1 MNKGISILVVGSGLL
16 AAFLLGKCSGGE
28 RSSVASQMHA
38 ENHEHDVEEV
48 WTCSMHPQIQ
58 QAESGSCPICGMD
71 LTPLVGIDSQGA
83 DSYRMTPAARAL
95 AEVETSLVER
105 RMPELRIRLVGTLD
119 VDETLVKS
127 IAARFPARIE
137 DLFVNYTGISV
148 KKGEHIARI
157 YSPELL
163 TAERELLLA
172 YERHGDG
179 GSFVESARQKLRR
192 WGLEEDQ
199 IDEIRDRGDS
209 SDKFELRSP
218 ISGVVSKK
226 LVREGDYLEEGSV
239 LYEIA
244 DYSRLWLMLDAYES
258 DLSWLSLGQRI
269 EFSVEAYPGEVFE
282 GRIVF
287 IAPEIDRVSRTS
299 HVRVN
304 VSNAQGRL
312 KPGMFATGF
321 ATALVANNGSVYA
334 PEFAGKWISP
344 MHPEIVKDAP
354 GQCDVCG
361 MDLVPAETLGYAASG
376 SGDAPLVIPS
386 SAVLRTGERSIVY
399 IESSTGEDTLYEGR
413 EVVLGQRAGEYFTV
427 VSGLEV
433 GERVVTRGAFKIDS
447 ALQIL
452 AKRSMMS
459 PNLEVA
465 DEDSISVSDLS
476 VDEAQ
481 RGMEAYLELGTALAA
496 DDLLASKASIQ
507 KLHDAMGHASSLDQT
522 LHALMEAEDL
532 DTMRRPHF
540 DELSQAFVKAVE
552 ANAAAFEGVVVR
564 MNCPMV
570 YPDRGGDWLQGNSDL
585 KNPYFGASMLTCGE
599 IVRVY

>member
-1 MNKGISILVVGSGLL
+1 MKKGISILVVGSGLL

-28 RSSVASQMHA
+28 RASVAETKSS
-38 ENHEHDVEEV
+38 ENHVPRAEEV

-58 QAESGSCPICGMD
+58 QAEMGECPICGMD
-71 LTPLVGIDSQGA
+71 LTPLVGIDSESA
-83 DSYRMTPAARAL
+83 NTYRMTPAARAL

-258 DLSWLSLGQRI
+258 DLSWLSLGQRV
-269 EFSVEAYPGEVFE
+269 EFSVEAYPGETFE

-321 ATALVANNGSVYA
+321 ATALVAKNGGVYA

-344 MHPEIVKDAP
+344 MHPEIIKDGP

-361 MDLVPAETLGYAASG
+361 MDLVPAETLGYAGSG
-376 SGDAPLVIPS
+376 SEDTPLVIPS

-399 IESSTGEDTLYEGR
+399 LESLDGEDMFYEGR
-413 EVVLGQRAGEYFTV
+413 EIVLGQRAGEYFTV

-447 ALQIL
+447 ALQIM

-459 PNLEVA
+459 PNQEVGKEHSHSA
-465 DEDSISVSDLS
+465 PHLT
-476 VDEAQ
+476 VDEVQ
-481 RGMEAYLELGTALAA
+481 RGMAAYLELGTALAA
-496 DDLLASKASIQ
+496 DDLSASKASAQ
-507 KLHDAMGHASSLDQT
+507 KLHDAIGHGGSLVES
-522 LHALMEAEDL
+522 LHGLMEAKDL
-532 DTMRRPHF
+532 GAMRRPHF
-540 DELSQAFVKAVE
+540 YELSQAFVKVVE
-552 ANAAAFEGVVVR
+552 ANAAAFEGVAVR
-564 MNCPMV
+564 MSCPMV
-570 YPDRGGDWLQGNSDL
+570 YPDRGGDWLQGNREL

-599 IVRVY
+599 IVRAY